1 VNRADSP
8 QDGARFDPQMTTHK
22 LEKTVNAKYTP
33 ASALVLVFLLS
44 ILAGCAITPPKLPPT
59 TDIRTPKDLDSYLDK
74 LVDMGEPPGVSVVVV
89 KGEDIVYQK
98 SFGKADDPRD
108 ILASNK
114 SVYQWWSLTKIF
126 TSVAI
131 LQLAEAGQLNITDPV
146 DKHLD
151 IFDVDYREGSSSP
164 VNIQHLLSHSSGLED
179 IGIEILGWIHYD
191 GDVPLAQTELLRLT
205 LPEHKVLAYEPG
217 TEGRYSNLG
226 YMVLAAVIEKVSGQS
241 YASYIVENI
250 LQPLNM
256 SQSGF
261 AYSKEMEGNGAVGSH
276 PADLMSIVAFHY
288 IDKSRA
294 IREKSGG
301 RYWFNHVY
309 SDQQGSTGLIG
320 STGDLA
326 RFMVALLNGGTG
338 SSAQILSPES
348 IRLMALPYVPVAK
361 APGGV
366 SGEFKFGLGWFYLAV
381 DNRISLSHGGAGAAF
396 VDMMRIY
403 PDESLGIAIMA
414 NSTYLGRSMGAE
426 IIDAIADMNWDG

>member
-1 VNRADSP
+1 
-8 QDGARFDPQMTTHK
+8 MK
-22 LEKTVNAKYTP
+22 AKHNP
-33 ASALVLVFLLS
+33 ASTLILVFWLA
-44 ILAGCAITPPKLPPT
+44 ILTGCAITPPKLPSLA
-59 TDIRTPKDLDSYLDK
+59 DVRTPGELDRYLYE
-74 LVDMGEPPGVSVVVV
+74 LVDKGEPPGVSVVVV

-98 SFGKADDPRD
+98 SFGKADEPRD
-108 ILASNK
+108 ILASND
-114 SVYQWWSLTKIF
+114 SVYQWWSLTKTF

-131 LQLAEAGQLNITDPV
+131 LQLVEAGQLSLTDPV
-146 DKHLD
+146 DKYLD
-151 IFDVDYREGSSSP
+151 FFDVDYPEGNNFP

-191 GDVPLAQTELLRLT
+191 GDVPLSQTELLKLK

-226 YMVLAAVIEKVSGQS
+226 YMVLAAVIEKISGQS
-241 YASYIVENI
+241 YANYIVENV
-250 LQPLNM
+250 LQPLDM
-256 SQSGF
+256 SQTGF
-261 AYSKEMEGNGAVGSH
+261 RYSKEMAGNGAVGSH
-276 PADLMSIVAFHY
+276 PVDLMSIVAFHY

-301 RYWFNHVY
+301 RYWFNHIY
-309 SDQQGSTGLIG
+309 SNQQGSTGLIG

-338 SSAQILSPES
+338 GSAQILSPES
-348 IRLMALPYVPVAK
+348 VRLMALPHVLVTK

-366 SGEFKFGLGWFYLAV
+366 SGEFKFGLGWFYLAE
-381 DNRISLSHGGAGAAF
+381 DSRISLSHGGAGAAF

-414 NSTYLGRSMGAE
+414 NSTYLGRTMGAE
-426 IIDAIADMNWDG
+426 IIDAIANMDWDG